1 MLKSFYVKN
10 YALIDE
16 LRVEFGSGL
25 NIITGETGAGKS
37 ILIDAMSL
45 MLGERATTDVIR
57 KGEEKAIVEGII
69 GMTEQKALRMLLE
82 EREIEA
88 TDELILRRE
97 ISTKG
102 QSRCF
107 INDSPVPVSVLKEV
121 GDLLVDLHGQHEHQS
136 LLRTETHIDFLDN
149 FGGLEGLVKE
159 FREAYNTL
167 KELLTEL
174 DALSQKEQQLKERRN
189 LYEFQMQEID
199 AVSPRLG
206 EEDELES
213 ELKILENAEKL
224 FATTSHLY
232 QILYEGEQALYDQLV
247 LVRNQLEDLAAIDK
261 AFDEMKKEC
270 ASAVAVISEVTKFI
284 QSYNSK
290 IEFNP
295 ERLEQI
301 RERLGQLSLLKKKY
315 GGSVDSI
322 IQHREKI
329 GADFALAEN
338 FEEEI
343 AKLNERIEQA
353 RQRCSDIAQRL
364 SMKRRE
370 LAPRIASSVVAELA
384 KLGITRA
391 KFDVV
396 IKNDLIGKENR
407 DEAKNRLYVKLGREL
422 YETTPKGIDGVE
434 FFLTTNM
441 GEDPKPLAR
450 VASGGEISRIMLA
463 LKTILAKSERLPLLI
478 FDEIDVGV
486 SGRIAQAVGKSLK
499 ALSQFHQVIAITHLP
514 QIAGLA
520 DHHFVVEKVE
530 DKKRSFTR
538 MRKLSEEERVEEVAR
553 LMSGAEVTEAGLEG
567 ARELM
572 GITVPMN
579 KEKT

>member
-45 MLGERATTDVIR
+45 MLGERATTEVIR
-57 KGEEKAIVEGII
+57 KGEDKAIVEGII
-69 GMTEQKALRMLLE
+69 GMTEQKALRAFLA
-82 EREIEA
+82 EREIDVE
-88 TDELILRRE
+88 DELILRRE

-136 LLRTETHIDFLDN
+136 LLRTETHVDFLDD
-149 FGGLEGLVKE
+149 FGGLDGLVKE
-159 FREAYNTL
+159 FREAYDTL
-167 KELLTEL
+167 KGLFAELEEL
-174 DALSQKEQQLKERRN
+174 SHKEQQLQERRD
-189 LYEFQMQEID
+189 LYEFQINEID
-199 AVSPRLG
+199 AVSPQPG
-206 EEDELES
+206 EEDALES

-224 FATTSHLY
+224 FETTSRLY
-232 QILYEGEQALYDQLV
+232 QTLYEGEQALYDQLV

-261 AFDEMKKEC
+261 SFEETKKEC
-270 ASAVAVISEVTKFI
+270 ASVVAAISEVTKFI

-315 GGSVDSI
+315 GGSIDSI
-322 IQHREKI
+322 LQHREKI
-329 GADFALAEN
+329 GAEFALAEN
-338 FEEEI
+338 FEKEL
-343 AKLNERIEQA
+343 AKLHERIEQA
-353 RQRCSDIAQRL
+353 RKECSDVAQRL
-364 SMKRRE
+364 STKRRE
-370 LAPRIASSVVAELA
+370 LVPRINKSVVAELA
-384 KLGITRA
+384 KLGIANAT
-391 KFDVV
+391 FDVV
-396 IKNDLIGKENR
+396 ITNTPIGRENGE
-407 DEAKNRLYVKLGREL
+407 EAKQKAFVKLGREF
-422 YETTPKGIDGVE
+422 YEATPKGIDVVE
-434 FFLTTNM
+434 FFLSTNV
-441 GEDPKPLAR
+441 GEDPKPLAK

-520 DHHFVVEKVE
+520 DHHFVVEKIE
-530 DKKRSFTR
+530 EKKRTYTR
-538 MRKLSEEERVEEVAR
+538 IRQLSDEERVEEVAK

-572 GITVPMN
+572 GL
-579 KEKT
+579 K